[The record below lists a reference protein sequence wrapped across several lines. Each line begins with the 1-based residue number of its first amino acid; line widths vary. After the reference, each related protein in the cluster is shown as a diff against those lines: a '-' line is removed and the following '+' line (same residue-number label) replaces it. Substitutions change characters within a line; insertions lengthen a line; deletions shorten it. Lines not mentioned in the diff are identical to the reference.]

1 MHTAGHEKGCLQ
13 LGMRED
19 VYSWHERMLTVGQ
32 ERECLQLG
40 MRECLQL
47 GMRGCL
53 HLGMRENAYS
63 WA

>member
-1 MHTAGHEKGCLQ
+1 M
-13 LGMRED
+13 
-19 VYSWHERMLTVGQ
+19 VTVGH

-47 GMRGCL
+47 GK
-53 HLGMRENAYS
+53 REDAYS

>member
-1 MHTAGHEKGCLQ
+1 MLTVGHERGCLQ

-19 VYSWHERMLTVGQ
+19 AYSWARERMLTVGHERMLTVGH

-40 MRECLQL
+40 KREDV
-47 GMRGCL
+47 
-53 HLGMRENAYS
+53 YS